1 MRNRQRLPR
10 KLRKA
15 RANNYRAPA
24 ANGFICEANE
34 SAIELLLTGADLRF
48 GGAHCG
54 AAGGVAG
61 K

>member
-1 MRNRQRLPR
+1 MRNRQRLPH

-24 ANGFICEANE
+24 VSGTICEANE
-34 SAIELLLTGADLRF
+34 SATELLLTGANLRC
-48 GGAHCG
+48 GTDCG
-54 AAGGVAG
+54 AAGGVAS